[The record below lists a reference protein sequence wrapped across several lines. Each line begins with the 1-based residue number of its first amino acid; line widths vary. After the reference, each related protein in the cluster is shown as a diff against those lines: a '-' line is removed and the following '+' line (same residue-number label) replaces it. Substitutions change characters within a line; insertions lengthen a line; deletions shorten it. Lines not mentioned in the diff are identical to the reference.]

1 MKPLGIVLAF
11 VLFSS
16 LAAVSGAQ
24 EAASQTC
31 TIEGKVVAAATGVP
45 LGKAWIMLRKAEGQD
60 QGVSTRTDASGKF
73 TLKDVEPG
81 RYRLSAVRNGY
92 VGQQYGQ
99 RRPDG
104 PGTTLS
110 LAPRQT
116 ISDVVFRMIPAAV
129 VAGHVYDEDGEPAA
143 VVLVQVMR
151 RQYMRGKRQLI
162 PANMDRTDD
171 LGQYRIFGLAPGQY
185 YVSATPM
192 PGFFSGMF
200 MSGRMARPAG
210 DSGNEEGY
218 SPTYYPGT
226 LDSSQATPLQLR
238 AGEEAAAIDF
248 TLMSSRAVRVRG
260 RVFNAVTSQ
269 PGRGAVLMLERRD
282 SVVRTFSPGNMTR
295 VEDPQGAFELSGV
308 TPGSYQ
314 LHARWSDGEKQ
325 YSTRVPLDV
334 GTSDVDGI
342 NLVISPGVQV
352 PGRVRVEGESEF
364 DFPALNVSLQQT
376 QEGLFTWGGSAPI
389 QADGNFVLS
398 NVFAGDYRVN
408 VQGLPDDCYLKSARL
423 SGYDVLEEGIRI
435 TAGQAIGN
443 LELVI
448 SPQGGH
454 IEGAVVDENQ
464 QPVQAATVVLIP
476 DPPRRDQASLYVNAT
491 TDQYGRYSLRGIA
504 PGDYKIFSWKE
515 VERGA
520 YQDPE
525 FLKPYEDLGEAVSI
539 KEGDRLNLQVKL
551 IPTDANFSHQ

>member
-1 MKPLGIVLAF
+1 MKSLGIVLTF
-11 VLFSS
+11 FIFSS
-16 LAAVSGAQ
+16 PAAASKAQ
-24 EAASQTC
+24 EAATQTC
-31 TIEGKVVAAATGVP
+31 TIEGQVVAAATDLP
-45 LGKAWIMLRKAEGQD
+45 LSKAWIVINRVEGQD
-60 QGVSTRTDASGKF
+60 QGVSTRTDVGGKF
-73 TLKDVEPG
+73 TLKDIEPG
-81 RYRLSAVRNGY
+81 RYRLSAARNGY
-92 VGQQYGQ
+92 VGQLYGQ

-104 PGTTLS
+104 PATTLS
-110 LAPRQT
+110 LAPGQT
-116 ISDVVFRMIPAAV
+116 MRDVVFRMMPAAV

-143 VVLVQVMR
+143 GALVQAMR
-151 RQYMRGKRQLI
+151 RQYMRGKRQLM
-162 PANMDRTDD
+162 PVNMDRTDD

-185 YVSATPM
+185 TVSATPM
-192 PGFFSGMF
+192 PGLFSGMF
-200 MSGRMARPAG
+200 MSGRMARLAG

-218 SPTYYPGT
+218 PPTYYPGT
-226 LDSSQATPLQLR
+226 LDPSQATPLQLR

-248 TLMSSRAVRVRG
+248 SLMSSRAVRVRG
-260 RVFNAVTSQ
+260 RVFNAVTGQ
-269 PGRGAVLMLERRD
+269 PGRGAMLMLERRD
-282 SVVRTFSPGNMTR
+282 SAVRIFSPGNMTR
-295 VEDPQGAFELSGV
+295 VEDPQGSFELSSV
-308 TPGSYQ
+308 TPGSYE

-334 GTSDVDGI
+334 GTSDVEGI

-376 QEGLFTWGGSAPI
+376 REGLFTWGGSAPV

-408 VQGLPDDCYLKSARL
+408 VQGLADDCYLKSARL
-423 SGYDVLEEGIRI
+423 SGYDVLEEGIKI
-435 TAGQAIGN
+435 VAGQTVGN

-454 IEGAVVDENQ
+454 IEGAVVDEDQ

-504 PGDYKIFSWKE
+504 PGKYKIFSWKE

-539 KEGDRLNLQVKL
+539 DEGDRLNLQVKL
-551 IPTDANFSHQ
+551 TPTDESSSYQ